1 MNVKEQIDYMIQSLQ
16 LAKSEIEYAEK
27 YMTTKE
33 KEGKDF
39 FQWNHMGHDA
49 RYPNGTIIRESLKM
63 VGRLANI
70 TASKVALSAYSNN
83 LFKN

>member
-27 YMTTKE
+27 YIAAQK

-39 FQWNHMGHDA
+39 YMYGHTGYNS
-49 RYPNGTIIRESLKM
+49 RQPNGTIIRESLKM
-63 VGRLANI
+63 IGRLANI
-70 TASKVALSAYSNN
+70 TASNVILSSYSSK
-83 LFKN
+83 LFKD

>member
-27 YMTTKE
+27 YMNAKKE
-33 KEGKDF
+33 DKDF
-39 FQWNHMGHDA
+39 YQWNHMGYDA
-49 RYPNGTIIRESLKM
+49 RQPNGTIIRESLKM

-70 TASKVALSAYSNN
+70 TAGKVTLSSYSDK
-83 LFKN
+83 LFEE

>member
-1 MNVKEQIDYMIQSLQ
+1 MNVKDQIDYMIQSLQ

-27 YMTTKE
+27 YINTEK
-33 KEGKDF
+33 KEGSDF
-39 FQWNHMGHDA
+39 YQWGHMGYNG

-70 TASKVALSAYSNN
+70 TASNVIFSHYGDK
-83 LFKN
+83 LFKD

>member
-27 YMTTKE
+27 YINTKK
-33 KEGKDF
+33 KEGHDF
-39 FQWNHMGHDA
+39 YQYGHMGCDS
-49 RYPNGTIIRESLKM
+49 RYPNRTIVRESLKM

-70 TASKVALSAYSNN
+70 TANKVALSSYSEE
-83 LFKN
+83 LFKD

>member
-1 MNVKEQIDYMIQSLQ
+1 MNVKEQINYMIQSLQ

-27 YMTTKE
+27 YMSVK
-33 KEGKDF
+33 KKDGNDF
-39 FQWNHMGHDA
+39 YMYGHMGYDG

-70 TASKVALSAYSNN
+70 TASKVALTPYSDS
-83 LFKN
+83 LFKD

>member
-27 YMTTKE
+27 YVNTKK
-33 KEGKDF
+33 KEGNDF
-39 FQWNHMGHDA
+39 WQYGHMGYDG
-49 RYPNGTIIRESLKM
+49 RRPNGTIIRESLKM

-70 TASKVALSAYSNN
+70 TASKVILSPYSQKM
-83 LFKN
+83 FED